1 MRYHHCLQK
10 LSFPRFWGDK
20 VMQLREYMKCCQGEF
35 EKNFPSIGID
45 FCDKLASI
53 YKYLEENIYPNVVV
67 GASARDGM
75 VLTNHSKEHVET
87 VIQRMSLLLGD
98 GINRITG
105 YEVFILL
112 VAACLH
118 DIGNISGRSDHEKH
132 MVELANGCQEFK
144 TLDGP
149 TKHYIFEVAMAHG
162 GRNIKGGKDTLS
174 LATKEEK
181 AGGILVRPRAMAA
194 LLRFADELS
203 DDFGRANIA
212 MMNIG
217 SIPPESNIYHLYS
230 SCVQTPNVQGAQI
243 FLRYDL
249 TALQTQ
255 RLYDKVVDGQKRG
268 VYLYDEIK
276 ERLAK
281 CYGEMEY
288 CTHHSDGLFH
298 FDSIN
303 ATIVVFT
310 DDYAQKIIEYPI
322 CLKYNGYPD
331 KPVRLDD
338 VLGETLVCATGQMLA
353 AEIQS
358 KLKKIQPQEQ

>member
-1 MRYHHCLQK
+1 MRCRHCLQK
-10 LSFPRFWGDK
+10 LFFLKLWGYK
-20 VMQLREYMKCCQGEF
+20 VIQLREYLKCCQGKF
-35 EKNFPSIGID
+35 EENFPSIGID
-45 FCDKLASI
+45 FCDKLESI

-67 GASARDGM
+67 GASARDGTM
-75 VLTNHSKEHVET
+75 LTNHSKEHVET
-87 VIQRMSLLLGD
+87 VIQRISLLLGD
-98 GINRITG
+98 AINRITG
-105 YEVFILL
+105 YEAFILL

-118 DIGNISGRSDHEKH
+118 DIGNIMGRSDHERH

-174 LATKEEK
+174 LVTKEEK
-181 AGGILVRPRAMAA
+181 AGGIIARPRAMAA

-203 DDFGRANIA
+203 DDFGRANFA
-212 MMNIG
+212 MMNMG
-217 SIPPESNIYHLYS
+217 LMPPESNIYHLYS
-230 SCVQTPNVQGAQI
+230 SCVQTPNVQGSQI
-243 FLRYDL
+243 FLKYDL

-255 RLYDKVVDGQKRG
+255 RLYDKIVDGQKRR
-268 VYLYDEIK
+268 VFLYDEIK

-303 ATIVVFT
+303 ATVVVLT

-322 CLKYNGYPD
+322 CLKYNGYPG
-331 KPVRLDD
+331 KPIKLDD
-338 VLGETLVCATGQMLA
+338 VVEETLACATGQMLA
-353 AEIQS
+353 DEIQS
-358 KLKKIQPQEQ
+358 KLKEIQPQES